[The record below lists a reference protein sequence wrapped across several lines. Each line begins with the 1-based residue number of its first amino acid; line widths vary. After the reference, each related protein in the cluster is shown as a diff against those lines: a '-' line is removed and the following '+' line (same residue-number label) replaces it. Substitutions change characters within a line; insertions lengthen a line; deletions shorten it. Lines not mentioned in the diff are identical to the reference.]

1 MAPSRRDA
9 KLVPQ
14 RQPTSS
20 TLPSEDT
27 GRCYDATAVAYR
39 DLWAPI
45 LEPAGL
51 RLLSELPLRSARR
64 VVDVGTGVGTLLPH
78 LRLAAPHATIVG
90 VDRSAGMI
98 ALAPPDFEVVQADVL
113 DLPLPAGAYDVAVL
127 AFMLF
132 HVSDPVAALREVRRL
147 LTPDG
152 TIGLTTWGGSP
163 SFTADAVWDEEL
175 VAHGAPPTSVVS
187 SRALLDT
194 PEKLS
199 GILDAAGF
207 RTVSLHVDPWRQPMT
222 VDQIVAHRT
231 RLGVPGL
238 RLARLDAPTRD
249 ACVRSARQRLL
260 NLDPHELIDRDDVIY
275 ATATPWQEL

>member
-1 MAPSRRDA
+1 MDRTPRDA

-14 RQPTSS
+14 RLPTSS
-20 TLPSEDT
+20 TQPSVDV
-27 GRCYDATAVAYR
+27 GRCYDATAVDYR

-51 RLLSELPLRSARR
+51 RLLRELPLTNARR
-64 VVDVGTGVGTLLPH
+64 VVDIGTGVGTLLPH
-78 LRLAAPHATIVG
+78 IRLAAPHASIVG

-98 ALAPPDFEVVQADVL
+98 ALAPPDFEIVEADVL
-113 DLPLPAGAYDVAVL
+113 DLPLPAGTYDVALL

-132 HVSDPVAALREVRRL
+132 HAPDPVAALREVRRVL
-147 LTPDG
+147 MPDG
-152 TIGLTTWGGSP
+152 TIGLTTWGGAP
-163 SFTADAVWDEEL
+163 SFTADDIWDEEL
-175 VAHGAPPTSVVS
+175 VAHGAPPASVVS

-199 GILDAAGF
+199 GALDEAGF

-222 VDQIVAHRT
+222 VDQIVEIRT
-231 RLGVPGL
+231 RLGVPGV